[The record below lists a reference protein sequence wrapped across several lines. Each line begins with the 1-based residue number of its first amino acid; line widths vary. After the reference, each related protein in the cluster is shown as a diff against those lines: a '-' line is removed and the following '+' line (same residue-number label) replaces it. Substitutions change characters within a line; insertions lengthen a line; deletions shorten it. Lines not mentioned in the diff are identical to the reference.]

1 MNSSFV
7 AFFVLVA
14 SPLLMAQECPNGARS
29 TGICINGKCQSG
41 SYCSTDNICC
51 ENGTSAVNCTDLIS
65 DCAKRVHLCKDAKM
79 KSVMEYN
86 CDADSS
92 PPVQPSSKCVDYHT
106 TCRTWARNGFCRSAF
121 YTVEEK
127 RQMCPKSCNMC

>member
-86 CDADSS
+86 CAKTCKMCHLLKAT
-92 PPVQPSSKCVDYHT
+92 PTPVLQCSL
-106 TCRTWARNGFCRSAF
+106 RLSASTIIQRWF
-121 YTVEEK
+121 
-127 RQMCPKSCNMC
+127 P

>member
-86 CDADSS
+86 CAKTCKMCHLLKAT
-92 PPVQPSSKCVDYHT
+92 PTPVLH
-106 TCRTWARNGFCRSAF
+106 CRTWARNGFCRSAF